1 MIKIDDNFIYIII
14 MYSLENVSKINF
26 CVWYVY
32 FFFSK
37 GKKMEICL
45 EKTDFHSPISFYGK
59 SDICRCIIWI
69 YLVL

>member
-37 GKKMEICL
+37 GKKWKFVWKRQIFIAQYLSMGSQTSVDAL
-45 EKTDFHSPISFYGK
+45 YGY
-59 SDICRCIIWI
+59 I
-69 YLVL
+69 